1 MRFSIIMDTKWTQ
14 NSRNLDFKAFIAL
27 LERVQVPLPALFSK
41 RIKIKQSLEVT
52 RLQGIFVY
60 PFFKCVLSELRGF

>member
-27 LERVQVPLPALFSK
+27 LERVQVPLPALSYK
-41 RIKIKQSLEVT
+41 CVKIKQSLEVT

>member
-1 MRFSIIMDTKWTQ
+1 MVIKWSQ
-14 NSRNLDFKAFIAL
+14 NSKSLDFKPFIAL

-60 PFFKCVLSELRGF
+60 QFFKRVLSELRGF

>member
-1 MRFSIIMDTKWTQ
+1 MDTKWTQ

-27 LERVQVPLPALFSK
+27 LERVQVPLPALSYK
-41 RIKIKQSLEVT
+41 CVKIKQSLEVT

>member
-1 MRFSIIMDTKWTQ
+1 MDTKWTQ

-27 LERVQVPLPALFSK
+27 LERVQVPLPALSYK
-41 RIKIKQSLEVT
+41 CVKIKQSLEVT

-60 PFFKCVLSELRGF
+60 QFFKRVLSKLRGL